1 MTEAAK
7 NPAAT
12 GAREIRVPQQAR
24 SRLTRERVLAAATR
38 CFESRG
44 YDETNTATIAAEAG
58 IAVGT
63 LYGYF
68 KNKRDI
74 LLELID
80 EHVHGVAEYVIAQL
94 DPERWKGADPRE
106 KTRSLIDAIFHTQRL
121 QPGMQRIMWERYFK
135 DEDFRRPV
143 ESIRRR
149 VCEALE
155 ALLEAERGQGVMR
168 DVDLEMASYVV
179 FNSVQWNAT
188 QIFIDGDAKQIAAAA
203 EATADMIASYLLLD
217 PAGRGQG

>member
-1 MTEAAK
+1 MREAAK
-7 NPAAT
+7 SPG
-12 GAREIRVPQQAR
+12 GAGSREIRVPQQAR
-24 SRLTRERVLAAATR
+24 SRLTRERVLEAATD

-44 YDETNTATIAAEAG
+44 YDETTTAMIAAEAG

-68 KNKRDI
+68 NNKREI

-80 EHVHGVAEYVIAQL
+80 GHVHGMAEYVIAQL

-149 VCEALE
+149 VRAALD
-155 ALLEAERGQGVMR
+155 ALLEAERQEGVMR
-168 DVDLEMASYVV
+168 EVDLEMASYVV

-188 QIFIDGDAKQIAAAA
+188 QIFIEGDAKQIAAAA

-217 PAGRGQG
+217 CGDDA